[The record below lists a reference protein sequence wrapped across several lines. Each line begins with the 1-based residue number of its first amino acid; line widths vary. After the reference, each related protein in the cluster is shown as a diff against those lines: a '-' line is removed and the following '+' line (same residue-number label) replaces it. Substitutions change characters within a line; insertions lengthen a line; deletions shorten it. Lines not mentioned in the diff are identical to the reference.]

1 MKTFYC
7 ESWPD
12 YELLDCGNG
21 RKLERFGMV
30 ILDRPEIQARN
41 LPGMGSGEWRKLVWA
56 RFEESSGQHG
66 KWHTTKEIPE
76 NWKITY
82 PLGQKDFSF
91 NLKLTRFK
99 HVGVFPEQST
109 NWHFIQEQFERK
121 SNQSLLNL
129 FAYTGGASL
138 ASKAAGASAT
148 HIDSVKQVITW
159 ARSNMESSGLHDI
172 RWICE
177 DALKFLQREEKRGN
191 KYNGLVMDPPTH
203 GLGPKGERWKLEDK
217 LESLFKSSD
226 AVLDDESF
234 LILNTYS
241 GIEVETLYSLAK
253 TYLQRFDFVIGDLKI
268 RATSGKEFTTGTLL
282 RAVAKSK

>member
-21 RKLERFGMV
+21 RKLERFGAV

-41 LPGMGSGEWRKLVWA
+41 LPGMNSSEWRKLAWA
-56 RFEESSGQHG
+56 RFEESGGQKG
-66 KWHTTKEIPE
+66 SWHTSKEIPE
-76 NWKITY
+76 NWQIVY
-82 PLGQKDFSF
+82 PLGVKDFVF

-99 HVGVFPEQST
+99 HVGIFPEQSA
-109 NWHFIQEQFERK
+109 NWQFIQEQFEGQA
-121 SNQSLLNL
+121 NQRLLNL

-138 ASKAAGASAT
+138 ASKAAGAATT

-159 ARSNMESSGLHDI
+159 ARTNMESSDLQDI

-191 KYNGLVMDPPTH
+191 NYNGLVMDPPTH
-203 GLGPKGERWKLEDK
+203 GLGPKGERWKLEGK
-217 LESLFKSSD
+217 LEDLFKSAS
-226 AVLDDESF
+226 AVLDTKSF

-241 GIEVETLYSLAK
+241 GIEVETLYTFAK
-253 TYLQRFDFVIGDLKI
+253 TYLQRFDIAVGDLKI
-268 RATSGKEFTTGTLL
+268 RATSGEEFTTGTLL
-282 RAVAKSK
+282 RAIAKSK